1 MDGMRGIVKLFFV
14 LLSLLYGVASFAADC
29 PNVSVHPGITTI
41 FLQTDF
47 GEKDAASK
55 AYVAGFEDAIKK
67 SRAYCVVQDPR
78 AALFALNLAGIDIAE
93 DHERAALSLV
103 IISEKGTL
111 VSHFIRLSSIDNIE
125 KNTQDDVI
133 KVDRVI
139 QRFNR
144 HR

>member
-1 MDGMRGIVKLFFV
+1 MRGIVKLFFV
-14 LLSLLYGVASFAADC
+14 LLSLLYAVGSFAADC

-93 DHERAALSLV
+93 DHERAA
-103 IISEKGTL
+103 
-111 VSHFIRLSSIDNIE
+111 
-125 KNTQDDVI
+125 
-133 KVDRVI
+133 
-139 QRFNR
+139 
-144 HR
+144 

>member
-1 MDGMRGIVKLFFV
+1 MHRARGLLLLAV
-14 LLSLLYGVASFAADC
+14 LYSASAHAVSC
-29 PNVSVHPGITTI
+29 PNVSVHPGVSTI
-41 FLQTDF
+41 FLQSDF

-55 AYVAGFEDAIKK
+55 AYVAGFQEAIKK
-67 SRAYCVVQDPR
+67 STAYCVVEDPR

-111 VSHFIRLSSIDNIE
+111 VSHFIRLSSIDNVE
-125 KNTQDDVI
+125 KNTQDDLI